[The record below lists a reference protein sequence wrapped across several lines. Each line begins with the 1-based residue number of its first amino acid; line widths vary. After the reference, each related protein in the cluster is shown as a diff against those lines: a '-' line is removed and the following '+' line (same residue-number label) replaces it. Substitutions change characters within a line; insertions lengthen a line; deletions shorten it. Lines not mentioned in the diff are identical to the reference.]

1 VLFGVDPVT
10 GKNYDHRR
18 GWITGFEQKLAGL
31 FGIEVAF
38 HAELNNHL
46 HVVIRTRPDIV
57 ATWSDEEVVR
67 RYLSINLLVRN
78 PLGELP
84 RQPTD
89 LEIACEMADP
99 QRVKFMRDSL
109 SSVSK
114 FMGSLCEHIA
124 RRANREDEVT
134 GRFWEGRF
142 GCRSLEDE
150 SAVLVCGIYV
160 DLNQIRA
167 GETTTPEESRHTSAY
182 DRIQARL
189 QPIEVAGEA
198 TTGTA
203 SMPADGWM
211 CKLSLHQGLDADVRQ
226 GQTSATP
233 WRASDRGILS
243 MSLDEYLELLDWS
256 GRTVREG
263 KSGSIP
269 NHLAPIL
276 VRLGINVTHWT
287 DLVTRFDEWFGRVV
301 GRASRVLERAR
312 QAGRRYYRGQARCA
326 MVFG

>member
-1 VLFGVDPVT
+1 VDPVT

-18 GWITGFEQKLAGL
+18 GWITAFEQQLASL
-31 FGIEVAF
+31 FGVEVAF

-57 ATWSDEEVVR
+57 ATWSDEEVAR
-67 RYLSINLLVRN
+67 RYLSINLQVRN
-78 PLGELP
+78 LNGESP

-89 LEIACEMADP
+89 LEIACQLADP
-99 QRVKFMRDSL
+99 KRVRFVRDNL

-124 RRANREDEVT
+124 RRANREDNVT
-134 GRFWEGRF
+134 GRFWQGRF
-142 GCRSLEDE
+142 ECRSLEDE

-182 DRIQARL
+182 DRIHARL
-189 QPIEVAGEA
+189 QPADAAEEA
-198 TTGTA
+198 TPGA
-203 SMPADGWM
+203 APMPADGWM
-211 CKLSLHQGLDADVRQ
+211 CKLSLEQGLEADVRQ
-226 GQTSATP
+226 GQSSTTP
-233 WRASDRGILS
+233 WRASDRGILP

-263 KSGSIP
+263 KGSIP
-269 NHLAPIL
+269 SHLAPIL
-276 VRLGINVTHWT
+276 LRLGINATHWT
-287 DLVTRFDEWFGRVV
+287 DAVTRFSEWFGRVV
-301 GRASRVLERAR
+301 GKAGRVLERAR
-312 QAGRRYYRGQARCA
+312 QAGRLYYRGRARCA
-326 MVFG
+326 AVFG